1 MWSAV
6 LHSNVRSAVA
16 IGGLTYN
23 VEKKD
28 DVK

>member
-23 VEKKD
+23 VQKKD

>member
-16 IGGLTYN
+16 ISGLTYN
-23 VEKKD
+23 VQKKD